1 MKKQMTILTALTVL
15 TICSCGR
22 VSYESGGVSTEI
34 LMESL
39 SMQENEQNLNNL
51 ETIDRKII
59 KNGYIRFRTADLNKT
74 KSLIVKTVQELNG
87 YISNDNAY
95 DNDYSNE
102 LEHRLTIRVPADKF
116 DLFFENISE
125 SIDKLD
131 SKSIDV
137 IDVTEEYIDV
147 ETRINTKKDLR
158 DRYRELLKQATK
170 VDEILNI
177 EKEVGNLQTE
187 IESFERRM
195 KSLNDRIAFSTI
207 TVIYYQKTTPAFGF
221 SSKFLDGIKNGW
233 NNFLWFI
240 IGLSNLWVFII
251 VAAVTVYLIKLWRK
265 KKKAVS

>member
-1 MKKQMTILTALTVL
+1 MAIYQMIGLIIMIIPTNFNIHWPYIFLLTNSTCFWKIFLKALTNL
-15 TICSCGR
+15 T
-22 VSYESGGVSTEI
+22 T
-34 LMESL
+34 
-39 SMQENEQNLNNL
+39 
-51 ETIDRKII
+51 
-59 KNGYIRFRTADLNKT
+59 
-74 KSLIVKTVQELNG
+74 
-87 YISNDNAY
+87 
-95 DNDYSNE
+95 
-102 LEHRLTIRVPADKF
+102 
-116 DLFFENISE
+116 
-125 SIDKLD
+125 
-131 SKSIDV
+131 KSIDAL
-137 IDVTEEYIDV
+137 DVTEEYIDV